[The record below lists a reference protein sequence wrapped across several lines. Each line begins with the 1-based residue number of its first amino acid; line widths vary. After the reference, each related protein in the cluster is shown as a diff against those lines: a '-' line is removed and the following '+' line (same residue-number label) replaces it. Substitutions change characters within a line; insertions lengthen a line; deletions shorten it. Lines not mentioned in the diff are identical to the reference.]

1 MPSHAAMAITPKLA
15 TAMGN
20 QGKRALSSL
29 AWEMEPVPISPSL
42 PTEYIPW
49 LKEPTERGPGTNPF
63 PHASDTSLHGGLC
76 SGEVGSLCLVRGRL
90 CHCGRAQN

>member
-20 QGKRALSSL
+20 QGKRAPSSL

-42 PTEYIPW
+42 PTE
-49 LKEPTERGPGTNPF
+49 
-63 PHASDTSLHGGLC
+63 
-76 SGEVGSLCLVRGRL
+76 
-90 CHCGRAQN
+90 